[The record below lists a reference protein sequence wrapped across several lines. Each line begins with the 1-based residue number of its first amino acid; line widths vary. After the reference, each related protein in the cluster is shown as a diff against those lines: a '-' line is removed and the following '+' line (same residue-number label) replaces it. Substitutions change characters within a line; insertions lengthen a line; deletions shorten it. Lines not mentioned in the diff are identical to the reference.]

1 MVGLQRGAVLLL
13 GLLLCGQT
21 PAESGASNTDA
32 LTHATPT
39 LSTHTEEDYYPVT
52 RWNPKQLLMPARPDQ
67 PLGHPATGLTSAE
80 LTLRKSLLATPQG
93 CRALELAIII
103 RIQITMPR
111 WAGPKSAAP
120 KSMPPLLA
128 HLRAHEHGH
137 RDQAIEAGARLQ
149 DSLSTLPLGLSCAR
163 LQRRIDQYLQREL
176 FRLSMRADLYDQ
188 RTDFGRK
195 GLPEFRRVPPRW
207 QLPPG

>member
-1 MVGLQRGAVLLL
+1 LSAALILL
-13 GLLLCGQT
+13 GLLHF
-21 PAESGASNTDA
+21 PATWANGVADVGDVA
-32 LTHATPT
+32 VVGHAAPT

-52 RWNPKQLLMPARPDQ
+52 RWNPKQLLLPARPDQ

-80 LTLRKSLLATPQG
+80 LTLHKSLLTTPQG

-103 RIQITMPR
+103 RIKITMPR
-111 WAGPKSAAP
+111 WAGPLSAAP
-120 KSMPPLLA
+120 KTMPPLLA

-149 DSLSTLPLGLSCAR
+149 DSLSTLPLELNCMR
-163 LQRRIDQYLQREL
+163 LQRHIDQHLQREL
-176 FRLSMRADLYDQ
+176 FRLRMRADLYDQ

-195 GLPEFRRVPPRW
+195 GLPDFSRGRPKADLPRW
-207 QLPPG
+207 